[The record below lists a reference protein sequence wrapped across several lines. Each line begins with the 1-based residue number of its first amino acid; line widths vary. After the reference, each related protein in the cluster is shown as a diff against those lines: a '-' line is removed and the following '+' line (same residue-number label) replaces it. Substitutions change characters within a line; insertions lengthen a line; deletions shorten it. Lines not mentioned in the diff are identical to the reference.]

1 MMHVLYFA
9 TRRKKIRKCD
19 FTCNKLI
26 RTGTVQKITIFRV
39 KSEILK
45 LVFFISYCWE
55 QIRIA
60 RKLKFSWEDLP
71 NLPLWPTIGLA
82 EICTC
87 QTLLHLLWSCVPSN
101 TWRKDVSHCSMK
113 KQDLLFF
120 IPLKGKQIT
129 NN

>member
-45 LVFFISYCWE
+45 LVFFLSAIFENKSE
-55 QIRIA
+55 
-60 RKLKFSWEDLP
+60 SPE
-71 NLPLWPTIGLA
+71 
-82 EICTC
+82 
-87 QTLLHLLWSCVPSN
+87 S
-101 TWRKDVSHCSMK
+101 
-113 KQDLLFF
+113 
-120 IPLKGKQIT
+120 
-129 NN
+129 